1 MRRVSL
7 RAPASPLSPPGRPPR
22 LTRPARLPPAAPAA
36 LLARQISAKEKILGF
51 YSTGPRIRVADT
63 KIDALFRTS
72 RYATRPL
79 LLIVEVQPDVEGL
92 PVQAYATREEVAGG
106 GRDLVR
112 TFVHVPTEVGAYDAE
127 AVGVEHLLRD
137 INNPSTSALA
147 GDISG
152 KVVGLRGLA
161 ARLGEVSTY
170 LEKVL
175 SGALPQNNEL
185 LNQLQVR
192 GPGVCVVCVSCACGG
207 RLAGVDDDS
216 FCTITTV
223 HTVRRGG

>member
-1 MRRVSL
+1 M
-7 RAPASPLSPPGRPPR
+7 G
-22 LTRPARLPPAAPAA
+22 
-36 LLARQISAKEKILGF
+36 QISAKEKILGF

-72 RYATRPL
+72 RYCARPL
-79 LLIVEVQPDVEGL
+79 LLIVEVQPNVEGL

-137 INNPSTSALA
+137 INNPSTSTLA
-147 GDISG
+147 GDIQG
-152 KVVGLRGLA
+152 KVAGLKGLT
-161 ARLGEVSTY
+161 ARLGEVSAY
-170 LEKVL
+170 LAKVL
-175 SGALPQNNEL
+175 DGRLPQNNEL

-192 GPGVCVVCVSCACGG
+192 LVWGVCVGCVERVCVCVCARARACLLWG
-207 RLAGVDDDS
+207 RVADDPKLNYYVSDPD
-216 FCTITTV
+216 
-223 HTVRRGG
+223 